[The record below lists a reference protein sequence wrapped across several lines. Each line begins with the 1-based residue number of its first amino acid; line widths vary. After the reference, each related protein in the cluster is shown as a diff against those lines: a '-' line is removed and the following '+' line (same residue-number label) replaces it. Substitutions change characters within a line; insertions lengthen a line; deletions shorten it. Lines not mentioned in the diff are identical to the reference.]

1 MTRSKYKT
9 LLVSGCS
16 FTHNNCEDHFA
27 WANDLAVWAGMD
39 IINLAIPGAGNTHI
53 ANSIMLY
60 IEQHELDPKETLV
73 MAMWSGVARI
83 DWMTDQ
89 SLSKFKDSYPFTYN
103 YDAHNELV
111 LGGSW
116 WQPKRRSHVEQTL
129 VEYSKYQSNHSFA
142 LHSWLAMSN
151 LSNYLTVK
159 GFEFY
164 YSSITDTENPEEL
177 WIDYNKELTELN
189 LSIDKTKWIVPCIG
203 NYCKDLNLLQDDGF
217 HPSMQGHETWTKQI
231 LMPFLAERNI
241 LTWPTT

>member
-27 WANDLAVWAGMD
+27 WANDLAVWTGMD
-39 IINLAIPGAGNTHI
+39 IVNLAIPGAGNTHI

-60 IEQHELDPKETLV
+60 IEQHQLDPAETLV

-83 DWMTDQ
+83 DWITDQ
-89 SLSKFKDSYPFTYN
+89 SLSKFENSYPFAYN

-129 VEYSKYQSNHSFA
+129 VEYSKYQSTHSFA
-142 LHSWLAMSN
+142 LHSWLAMNN
-151 LSNYLTVK
+151 LSNYLK
-159 GFEFY
+159 SHGFEHY
-164 YSSITDTENPEEL
+164 YTAIIDNEHNEEL
-177 WIDYNKELTELN
+177 WVDYEQELTKLN
-189 LSIDKTKWIVPCIG
+189 LKLDKSNWISPCIG
-203 NYCKDLNLLQDDGF
+203 NYCQEHNMLQDDNF
-217 HPSMQGHETWTKQI
+217 HPTMQGHESWTQNI
-231 LMPFLAERNI
+231 LMPY
-241 LTWPTT
+241 LTEKNVLQ